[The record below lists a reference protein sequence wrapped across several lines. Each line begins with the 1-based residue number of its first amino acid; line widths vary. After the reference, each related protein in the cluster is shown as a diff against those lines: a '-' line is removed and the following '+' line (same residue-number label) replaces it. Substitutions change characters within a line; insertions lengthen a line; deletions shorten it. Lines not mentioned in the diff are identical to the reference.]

1 MKNAIHLFFFL
12 LLALA
17 GCKSCDREKAI
28 PPVEKPLS
36 AAFRFYDQVGGTDAP
51 INEPGFRMI
60 ETDTFYQSKRGTYWP
75 IRVIYQADDT
85 SADNYSWKVGDDPRT
100 FYNKA
105 SALQFSNPGTYPVT
119 LKISRQGKDGKVTS
133 DSLTKNFTII
143 RKEFHPIIGKY
154 VGFNVSKPDSLFK
167 VYIGHGSPG
176 LWPWIIDTSKQFSGY
191 SEIIFTGLQGKR
203 YSSDGLAVSSKGA
216 FNSETSALWPDLI
229 GNFILRSLFIIPS
242 PRFDSVVIE
251 YHKCKM
257 TAELSSEPCKF
268 IPEKFIGKRYQ

>member
-1 MKNAIHLFFFL
+1 MRKPIHLFFFL

-17 GCKSCDREKAI
+17 GCKSCDREEAI
-28 PPVEKPLS
+28 PPIEKPLS

-143 RKEFHPIIGKY
+143 RKETHPLIGKY
-154 VGFNVSKPDSLFK
+154 VGFNVSKPDSLFRI
-167 VYIGHGSPG
+167 YICYGSAG
-176 LWPWIIDTSKQFSGY
+176 QWPWAIDTLFQTGGSS
-191 SEIIFTGLQGKR
+191 SIVFTGLQGRR
-203 YSSDGLAVSSKGA
+203 YSADGLAVSTKGA
-216 FNSETSALWPDLI
+216 FTPSTWAPWPQFI
-229 GNFILRSLFIIPS
+229 GNNTLSSVFIIPNKS
-242 PRFDSVVIE
+242 YDSIEVDFQYHVIPAD
-251 YHKCKM
+251 YS
-257 TAELSSEPCKF
+257 TQPIPF
-268 IPEKFIGKRYQ
+268 IQEKFIGKRYQ